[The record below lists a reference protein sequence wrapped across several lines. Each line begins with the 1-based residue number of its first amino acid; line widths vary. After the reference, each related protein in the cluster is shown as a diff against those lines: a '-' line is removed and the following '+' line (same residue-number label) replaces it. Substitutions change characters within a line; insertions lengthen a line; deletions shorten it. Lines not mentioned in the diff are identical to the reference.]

1 MERRRLF
8 IRGVKKFDLFAQPI
22 QLLVNEK
29 EYHQTIFGS
38 LLTLG
43 LLLLFSNL
51 LYSKLISLF
60 DHSNPTSLSSEIY
73 HSQPEIYQLFPQNFT
88 MTFAFQNSTYH
99 TYIDDSIY
107 VVKAQLV
114 HKYEKIINGSKKEV
128 WEKSELPLIECS
140 SDMIKQKDLSEYF
153 SHLDLPSNYCIDW
166 NKIDKINLEGT
177 FDAPV
182 YQYVLIQFYICTEET
197 KKGKQC
203 QEQQE
208 IKKALEQ
215 NYFSFQ
221 ISSYTT
227 NLMKPNSPYNP
238 KGQDLFTTISSNIYK
253 EISIYL
259 EPLTTVTDVGL
270 IETDLEYYKTLRY
283 GRHTEM
289 LDLSSNDLIMNVVI
303 RLDTTEYVDYRTYS
317 KIQEILAE
325 LGGLW
330 QVLFSFFYII
340 SKPINKISRYLEL
353 INSLFELSDSEDGDD
368 NQCYKQYSLF
378 RQGQDAS
385 PLSIQIPKINEN
397 QQKDGFTNKLNQEDP
412 QERKRTLIKPQK
424 TILTT
429 YAEYLQK
436 VIIRKKK
443 KLQFGYFEAF
453 QKLKCIV
460 TQDNDR
466 IKQFHI
472 AQKQIMGQLNIV
484 DILKKLR
491 DVEKLKYIIFNE
503 NQRLLFD
510 NFPNIQNQ
518 QIEDKHDGFE
528 QQNKPSAQDA
538 IMQIIGDQNNEM
550 NQKLIASLDQT
561 VSNLLKNCQHDHSE
575 K

>member
-1 MERRRLF
+1 MQRRRLF
-8 IRGVKKFDLFAQPI
+8 IKGVKKFDLFAQPI

-38 LLTLG
+38 ILTLG

-60 DHSNPTSLSSEIY
+60 DRNNPTSLSSEIY
-73 HSQPEIYQLFPQNFT
+73 HSQPEIYQLLPQNFT

-114 HKYEKIINGSKKEV
+114 HKYEKVVDGNKNEV
-128 WEKSELPLIECS
+128 WDKQELPLIECS
-140 SDMIKQKDLSEYF
+140 SDIIKQKDLSEYF
-153 SHLDLPSNYCIDW
+153 SHFDLPTNYCIDW

-177 FDAPV
+177 FDAPA
-182 YQYVLIQFYICTEET
+182 YQYILIQFFICTEET
-197 KKGKQC
+197 KKDKQC
-203 QEQQE
+203 KEQQE

-227 NLMKPNSPYNP
+227 NLMNPNSPYNP

-259 EPLTTVTDVGL
+259 EPLTTLTDVGL
-270 IETDLEYYKTLRY
+270 IETELEYYKTLRY

-289 LDLSSNDLIMNVVI
+289 LDISSNDLIMNVVV

-340 SKPINKISRYLEL
+340 SKPINRISRYLQL
-353 INSLFELSDSEDGDD
+353 INSLFELNDSEDQDE
-368 NQCYKQYSLF
+368 NICYQQYSLL
-378 RQGQDAS
+378 RQAQDIS
-385 PLSIQIPKINEN
+385 PMSIQIPQIETKT
-397 QQKDGFTNKLNQEDP
+397 QQKDGLTNKLKQEEP
-412 QERKRTLIKPQK
+412 KKRKETQVKPQK

-429 YAEYLQK
+429 YAEYLQR

-443 KLQFGYFEAF
+443 KLEFGYFEAF
-453 QKLKCIV
+453 QKLKCII
-460 TQDNDR
+460 TQDNER
-466 IKQFHI
+466 IKQFQL
-472 AQKQIMGQLNIV
+472 AQKQIMSQLNIV
-484 DILKKLR
+484 EILRKLR

-510 NFPNIQNQ
+510 NFPSIQYQ
-518 QIEDKHDGFE
+518 QTEDKHDRFD
-528 QQNKPSAQDA
+528 QQHKISAQDA
-538 IMQIIGDQNNEM
+538 ILQIIGDQNNEM
-550 NQKLIASLDQT
+550 NQKLLASLDQT
-561 VSNLLKNCQHDHSE
+561 HDHPE